1 VARKWTLEER
11 KKHLREHYPEKRRKF
26 GIMLG
31 VVLLILIICA
41 ALGWAIRSQ
50 ADMGLVF
57 ILALALIVVV
67 VGAVFILD
75 NQFYETY

>member
-1 VARKWTLEER
+1 MARKWTLEER
-11 KKHLREHYPEKRRKF
+11 KRHLREHYPEKRRKF
-26 GIMLG
+26 GIMVG